1 MKFYHAASFL
11 LAFFEVVIIS
21 YIGDFGYSDLSTC
34 LIKDT
39 EGKYILSVIFCVNVP
54 LLWVTVLSVLRNP
67 VSRKNRL
74 IKHLVTVAAVITV
87 TWGIPTLCLLL
98 PRNEGL
104 SYLGILLN
112 CSSGILVSISRLG
125 SRHMLKLVKRVIMPK
140 KKVKLRRLTTGDIKA
155 SVDTLIVNDYIVE
168 EMCLA
173 NLLEGV
179 AKNTAKRILMGVSL
193 IFRTKFCAKCE
204 NSYSYKKK
212 KYLFTLEDFQVL
224 EDTLG
229 SLIVDEEH
237 SLEIWEYEHDIFQ
250 NIRSVY
256 GWTDIKVTDTFCDRN
271 NFKSLENVNKAGRSS
286 AFIFKTSNSELIV
299 KTITTQ
305 EKYLMLEILGKYHDR
320 IVNHPESR
328 IVRIFGMFK
337 IKSNSQ
343 SFIIMENLLKCKDMA
358 EIFDLKG
365 SLNDRYT
372 HVMGSMNGVVMK
384 DQNLIQMKRKVLV
397 SREKREEIVKAIHE
411 DAAFFRELNIIDYSL
426 LVAIYPERIGCNN
439 RYLVDGEGE
448 LLYSLGI
455 IDFLQQF
462 TLSKKL
468 ELAFKR
474 MRCKKGLSV
483 CPSDKYATRFIEF
496 ISILFQCA

>member
-250 NIRSVY
+250 NIRSV
-256 GWTDIKVTDTFCDRN
+256 R
-271 NFKSLENVNKAGRSS
+271 
-286 AFIFKTSNSELIV
+286 
-299 KTITTQ
+299 
-305 EKYLMLEILGKYHDR
+305 
-320 IVNHPESR
+320 
-328 IVRIFGMFK
+328 
-337 IKSNSQ
+337 
-343 SFIIMENLLKCKDMA
+343 
-358 EIFDLKG
+358 
-365 SLNDRYT
+365 
-372 HVMGSMNGVVMK
+372 
-384 DQNLIQMKRKVLV
+384 
-397 SREKREEIVKAIHE
+397 
-411 DAAFFRELNIIDYSL
+411 
-426 LVAIYPERIGCNN
+426 
-439 RYLVDGEGE
+439 VD
-448 LLYSLGI
+448 
-455 IDFLQQF
+455 
-462 TLSKKL
+462 
-468 ELAFKR
+468 
-474 MRCKKGLSV
+474 
-483 CPSDKYATRFIEF
+483 
-496 ISILFQCA
+496 